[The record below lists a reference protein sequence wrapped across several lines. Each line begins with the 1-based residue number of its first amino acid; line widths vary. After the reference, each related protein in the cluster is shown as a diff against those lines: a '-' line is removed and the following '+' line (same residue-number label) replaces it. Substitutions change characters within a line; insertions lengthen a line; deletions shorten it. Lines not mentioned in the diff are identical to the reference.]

1 MERTDRRDRGRG
13 AVRGLQV
20 RKDASGRVSYRLRFR
35 IKGRP
40 QILTATFSGGLAE
53 AREHARDYQALA
65 RIGKDP
71 RPAKPVAPLTLT
83 RCAALWVR
91 ANRRRWR
98 RSTARFYIALLR
110 RRVLDPFG
118 DRDPREI
125 TRGELRLHLDKIVDK
140 WPIEANRTFA
150 TLRALYSWLN
160 KARQE
165 WVGVA
170 VDPTRGLEHPA
181 PEVPRSTTYND
192 AELRGLL
199 AEAPPLVRFLALTG
213 VRDGEARGLS
223 WSEVDF
229 ERRVWTVPAERSKS
243 RRPRQVPLSRA
254 AAQVLVDL
262 RAAFAPV
269 PWVKTRPTKVYGEMG
284 LRPHDLRRSV
294 GDRIKAEFG
303 EGMMHAVLGHT
314 DAALTRTY
322 GPSPRLEAQR
332 EALEWWAGELRRIAG
347 RDEAGRPARRGRGRN
362 SRE

>member
-1 MERTDRRDRGRG
+1 
-13 AVRGLQV
+13 VRGLQV
-20 RKDASGRVSYRLRFR
+20 RKDARGHVSYRLRFR

-40 QILTATFSGGLAE
+40 QVLTATFTGGLAE

-65 RIGKDP
+65 RIGRDP
-71 RPAKPVAPLTLT
+71 RPAKPLAPLTLT

-98 RSTARFYIALLR
+98 RSTTKFYLALLR
-110 RRVLDPFG
+110 RRVLDAFG

-125 TRGELRLHLDKIVDK
+125 ARGELRLHLDRIAARH
-140 WPIEANRTFA
+140 PIEANRTYA

-165 WVGVA
+165 WVGVS

-181 PEVPRSTTYND
+181 PEVPRSTTYTD
-192 AELRGLL
+192 AQLRQLV
-199 AEAPPLVRFLALTG
+199 AEGSPLVRFLALTG

-229 ERRVWTVPAERSKS
+229 ERRVWTIPAERSKS
-243 RRPRQVPLSRA
+243 RRQRQVPLSHA
-254 AAQVLVDL
+254 AAKVLVDV
-262 RAAFAPV
+262 RGTFAAR
-269 PWVKTRPTKVYGEMG
+269 PWVKTRPTKVYSAMG
-284 LRPHDLRRSV
+284 LRPHDLRRSL

-303 EGMMHAVLGHT
+303 EARMHAVLGHT

-332 EALEWWAGELRRIAG
+332 EALEWWAGELGRIAG
-347 RDEAGRPARRGRGRN
+347 RGGKGRPARRG
-362 SRE
+362 